1 MRQIVYLTKASE
13 ETWRKSSR
21 SCLTGLSFP
30 GALDAQFLEDNVLT
44 LVFQANFTILSYHPR
59 GCPHGLYSPVIY
71 GSELVTYVVIDRQH
85 LFAPIAPVYFYG
97 R

>member
-21 SCLTGLSFP
+21 SYPIGLSFA
-30 GALDAQFLEDNVLT
+30 GALGAQFLEDNVLT
-44 LVFQANFTILSYHPR
+44 LVFQANLTILCYHPR
-59 GCPHGLYSPVIY
+59 GCPHGLCSHVVYAS
-71 GSELVTYVVIDRQH
+71 GLVTYVVIDRQH
-85 LFAPIAPVYFYG
+85 LFAPIAPVHFYD